1 MVIGRNSKDS
11 NILLTTSDGVTTG
24 LEITSISTT
33 KIITCKGMISKH
45 VPPLIGLMSLVVP
58 TSCSLCLDLK
68 VNDIAHVALV
78 LVLISTNTK

>member
-1 MVIGRNSKDS
+1 MVVGKNSKDS
-11 NILLTTSDGVTTG
+11 NLLSTRSDGVTIG

-45 VPPLIGLMSLVVP
+45 VPLLIGLMSLVVP

-68 VNDIAHVALV
+68 VNDIENVALV
-78 LVLISTNTK
+78 LVPISTNTK

>member
-1 MVIGRNSKDS
+1 MIIGRNSKDFDL
-11 NILLTTSDGVTTG
+11 LLTTSDGVTTS

-33 KIITCKGMISKH
+33 KVITSKGMISKD

-58 TSCSLCLDLK
+58 TNCSLCLDLK

-78 LVLISTNTK
+78 LVPISTNTK